1 MSRRTLL
8 RVVATALLLLAAASA
23 FGQSPQFSATC
34 QIGAPTTQGNDVT
47 VTISAKITNN
57 GTADS
62 SDVTVTLAN
71 LTAKDEDFGSFPA
84 VTVISAGGS
93 VVLSQDFTLPQWAYD
108 SWQNGG
114 APVFSVSYTLGGN
127 SASEYVQATIVSQ
140 L

>member
-1 MSRRTLL
+1 MYRRTILSAL
-8 RVVATALLLLAAASA
+8 STTLLLLAAASA
-23 FGQSPQFSATC
+23 FGQSSQFSATC

-47 VTISAKITNN
+47 VTISAKITNK
-57 GTADS
+57 GTEDA

-114 APVFSVSYTLGGN
+114 APVFSVSYTVGGN
-127 SASEYVQATIVSQ
+127 NASEYVQATFVSQ
-140 L
+140 P